1 MIENRATNCFKSEW
15 TLICKEYI
23 RKICYSSIKNARACV
38 LKISEKRK
46 SNSPV
51 AAVVAAVGKPIDLYF
66 LASHEEQTLQQP
78 HSSWTWFKYSIRP
91 MIYHYIW
98 RMTMNIKW
106 LKSIHFESS
115 VLHDLQFAQFYDTE
129 NREEHCFKSEWTLIY
144 KKIPYFLI

>member
-1 MIENRATNCFKSEW
+1 MCCQSWKLPFIEVISAIVQWLTKRDFPDF
-15 TLICKEYI
+15 
-23 RKICYSSIKNARACV
+23 IK
-38 LKISEKRK
+38 KKKKKRK

-129 NREEHCFKSEWTLIY
+129 NREEHCFKSEWTLIC